1 MKSIYASKL
10 YKASKRKE
18 KIQAALLAPGN
29 AELVMQL
36 AEDLDEKYQT
46 SNNLGIKEEK
56 KEDEPK
62 EAKDNDFGDFV
73 VDEDINPKTDLMTM
87 DDLKSPKPSGGHTS
101 SPSNKE
107 SSSEERNESRLDEP
121 SSKGEPDLM
130 PQSPGNEIPSKSEDK
145 PAEAS
150 TNVPEAE
157 QIRATTLSD
166 LTILKNTFNSR
177 QDLAGVSRMA
187 IKEGE
192 LWIYYND
199 SINLNNIMAD
209 VIEYL
214 MASGYEEFE
223 FNRLARSDNAMVF
236 LVDLRTADNPKSI
249 EDAEEK

>member
-10 YKASKRKE
+10 YKASNRKE

-46 SNNLGIKEEK
+46 PNNLGVKEEK

-62 EAKDNDFGDFV
+62 EVKDDDFGDFV
-73 VDEDINPKTDLMTM
+73 VDENINPETDLMTM

-101 SPSNKE
+101 SLSDKE
-107 SSSEERNESRLDEP
+107 SSSEERNESKPDEP
-121 SSKGEPDLM
+121 SSKGESDLM
-130 PQSPGNEIPSKSEDK
+130 PQSPGNEMSSKSEDK

-223 FNRLARSDNAMVF
+223 FNRLARSDNAIVF
-236 LVDLRTADNPKSI
+236 LIDVRTADNPKSI

>member
-18 KIQAALLAPGN
+18 RIQAALLAPGN

-46 SNNLGIKEEK
+46 PNNLGIREEK
-56 KEDEPK
+56 KENEP
-62 EAKDNDFGDFV
+62 KDNDFGDFV

-87 DDLKSPKPSGGHTS
+87 DDLKSPKPSGGHAS

-107 SSSEERNESRLDEP
+107 SSPEERNESKPDEP
-121 SSKGEPDLM
+121 SSKGESDLM
-130 PQSPGNEIPSKSEDK
+130 PQSPENEMPSKSEDK

-166 LTILKNTFNSR
+166 LNVLKNTFNSR

-236 LVDLRTADNPKSI
+236 LVDLRTADNLKSI
-249 EDAEEK
+249 EDAEEEK